1 MGKATARE
9 SGFADRTEAGPDTDG
24 ISLTVE
30 NPETTGGEN
39 APPRLGQRFW
49 DRHGDSS
56 EAEAEPVSLSKT
68 KIQIADPLRL
78 KWLFREIGRLLFGLR
93 ARALKP
99 QTEAEAMALA
109 QAWMFTEEEQAECSI
124 AVVNSINALP
134 ITIPHLNE
142 ASAVGEAIGTIAAV
156 MQRKMQAEAMYLQ
169 AARNPATTPEG
180 LQRFPQPG
188 VMTAEPSQSA

>member
-9 SGFADRTEAGPDTDG
+9 SGLADRTETDAEEAQR

-30 NPETTGGEN
+30 NPETAGEN

-49 DRHGDSS
+49 DRRGTGP
-56 EAEAEPVSLSKT
+56 EAEAEPVSLSRA
-68 KIQIADPLRL
+68 KIQIADPTRL
-78 KWLFREIGRLLFGLR
+78 KWLFRELGRLLFGLR

-156 MQRKMQAEAMYLQ
+156 MQRKMQAEAMYMQ